1 MRPIMSVDAA
11 LGPRPY
17 VTALKSR
24 QLTPLYDPVIRW
36 LFREHTMKSRLV
48 DQVAPRPHE
57 NVLDIGC
64 GTGTLA
70 ILLKRAGPAA
80 NVVGVDGDPAV
91 VEIARR
97 KTATIGLEIRFDG
110 GMAYD
115 LPYEDASFDAGVA
128 SLVLHH
134 LAKRDKEDALREVC
148 RVLRPRGSF
157 HALDFGVPQNGLMR
171 SLARV
176 SGLLEDTED
185 GVEGRLPRMFV
196 AAGLDDVQE
205 TSRYMTPL
213 GTIALYR
220 ARKLRGVHAGR
231 SRSRMLRGETP
242 IPGGS
247 CRFTS
252 RQRSMPS
259 SIRTRLKASKPRAWT
274 VERSAQRLRSSIS
287 SKNEIAACV
296 ITSWLVGKTSAR
308 LRLSPVGSCAT
319 RTRWL
324 GLA

>member
-1 MRPIMSVDAA
+1 MSVDAA
-11 LGPRPY
+11 RGTRPY
-17 VTALKSR
+17 VTALKYR

-70 ILLKRAGPAA
+70 ILLKRAEPAA

-115 LPYEDASFDAGVA
+115 LPYEDASFDAVVA

-220 ARKLRGVHAGR
+220 ARKLR
-231 SRSRMLRGETP
+231 
-242 IPGGS
+242 
-247 CRFTS
+247 
-252 RQRSMPS
+252 
-259 SIRTRLKASKPRAWT
+259 
-274 VERSAQRLRSSIS
+274 
-287 SKNEIAACV
+287 
-296 ITSWLVGKTSAR
+296 
-308 LRLSPVGSCAT
+308 
-319 RTRWL
+319 
-324 GLA
+324 